1 MNQALASPSK
11 LFSANA
17 QRPPAKTSKLVS
29 VRLPAELLVR
39 LSDIGNE
46 EGLTMSDTIRLV
58 LERGINSRNAAR
70 RSAGK

>member
-1 MNQALASPSK
+1 MLQAMERPSA

-17 QRPPAKTSKLVS
+17 NRSPAKASKLIS

-70 RSAGK
+70 RSAGS